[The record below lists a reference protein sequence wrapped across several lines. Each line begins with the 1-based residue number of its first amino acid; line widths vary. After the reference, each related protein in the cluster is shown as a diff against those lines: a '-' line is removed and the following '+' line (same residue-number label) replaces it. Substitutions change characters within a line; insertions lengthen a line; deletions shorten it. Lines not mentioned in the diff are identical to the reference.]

1 MNAKSLIPVVLLGL
15 FSAGQAT
22 AQDISAGEAVYQKD
36 CRTCHGPTAKGMA
49 VFPKLAGNSADF
61 IVNRLKQYRA
71 GETIGPNTPL
81 MAPMAKKLTDEDIS
95 NVAAYI
101 TTTFN

>member
-1 MNAKSLIPVVLLGL
+1 MNTKSLITVLVLSL
-15 FSAGQAT
+15 SSATQAT
-22 AQDISAGEAVYQKD
+22 AQDISAGEAIYQKD

-49 VFPKLAGNSADF
+49 VFPKLTGNSADF

-81 MAPMAKKLTDEDIS
+81 MAPLAKGLSDEDIA
-95 NVAAYI
+95 NLAAYI